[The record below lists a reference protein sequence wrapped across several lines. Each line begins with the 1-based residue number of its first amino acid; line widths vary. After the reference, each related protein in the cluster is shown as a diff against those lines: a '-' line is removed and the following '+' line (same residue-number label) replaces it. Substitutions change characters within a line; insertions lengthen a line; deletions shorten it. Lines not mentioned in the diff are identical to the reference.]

1 MIYLD
6 INDPKVVD
14 ILFEAIDKRVEEKFK
29 ELLLLNPS
37 WVKGK
42 VATSGSG
49 STISVYISNS
59 TTAVDV
65 NNPRGFSLT
74 TGQNVVIRY
83 PNNKNDRDKFIDY
96 IS

>member
-1 MIYLD
+1 MD

-14 ILFEAIDKRVEEKFK
+14 ILFDAIDKRVEEKFK
-29 ELLLLNPS
+29 ELLQSNPS

-49 STISVYISNS
+49 STISCYISNS

-65 NNPRGFSLT
+65 NNPRSFSLVA
-74 TGQNVVIRY
+74 GDLVKINF
-83 PNNKNDRDKFIDY
+83 PNNRNDRDKYIDFVF
-96 IS
+96 